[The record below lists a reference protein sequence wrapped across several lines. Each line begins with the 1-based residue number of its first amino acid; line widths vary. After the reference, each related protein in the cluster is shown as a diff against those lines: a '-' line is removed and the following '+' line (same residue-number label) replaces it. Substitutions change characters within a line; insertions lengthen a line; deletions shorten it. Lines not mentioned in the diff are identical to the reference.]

1 MTNRYWQTGSP
12 KPYTQPLTP
21 PSPAQTIKQLG
32 IMGVIGAAWLATL
45 IVFLGVLMPPV
56 TSATVAQVSPTDLPA
71 PAITSTTPPT
81 AAPTVQPTRTSTPP
95 PRATSTARPT
105 PTPTARPTVEPTIAP
120 TVQQPTAAPITSPTA
135 APIAGGQVSYAND
148 VQPLFDRLCV
158 KCHGGEKTEEGLV
171 LKSYAEVMAGSFNGP
186 VVVPGDTAGSLLV
199 DLITKGEMPKR
210 GPRLL
215 PGELRTITDWVA
227 QGARNN

>member
-1 MTNRYWQTGSP
+1 MTKRYWQTGAP
-12 KPYTQPLTP
+12 KPRAQPTAPL
-21 PSPAQTIKQLG
+21 SLSHTIKQLG
-32 IMGVIGAAWLATL
+32 VMGVIGAAWLAAL
-45 IVFLGVLMPPV
+45 IVFTGTLMPPT

-71 PAITSTTPPT
+71 PAITSTRSPT
-81 AAPTVQPTRTSTPP
+81 ATPTDPPTRTATPQP
-95 PRATSTARPT
+95 TATSTARPT
-105 PTPTARPTVEPTIAP
+105 LEPTSQPTVAPSAEP
-120 TVQQPTAAPITSPTA
+120 TVQQPTVAPITSPTA
-135 APIAGGQVSYAND
+135 APVAGGQISYAND
-148 VQPLFDRLCV
+148 VQPLFNRLCV
-158 KCHGGEKTEEGLV
+158 KCHGGEETEEGLV

>member
-1 MTNRYWQTGSP
+1 MTKRYWQTGSP
-12 KPYTQPLTP
+12 KPHTQPLTP
-21 PSPAQTIKQLG
+21 PSPSQAIKQLG
-32 IMGVIGAAWLATL
+32 VMGVIGAAWLAAL

-105 PTPTARPTVEPTIAP
+105 LKPTARPTVEPTIEP

-135 APIAGGQVSYAND
+135 APVAGGQISYAND
-148 VQPLFDRLCV
+148 VQPLFNRLCV
-158 KCHGGEKTEEGLV
+158 KCHGGEETEEGLV

-186 VVVPGDTAGSLLV
+186 VVVPGDAAGSLLV

-215 PGELRTITDWVA
+215 PGELRAITDWVA